1 MRVFVLSKSL
11 ITGLTYPHDWGFVP
25 STIAEDGDP
34 LDALVIHE
42 AATFPGLVIKC
53 KPIGVLEVLQHD
65 KKKKKER
72 NDRIMA
78 VPVDSHAEQA
88 LRDVNDLSNA
98 VKTELEKFFAATD
111 ELQSKRLE
119 FLGWHGPKRALQLIK
134 SSRKK

>member
-1 MRVFVLSKSL
+1 MTNLVKIPAQDKGGSIHVVIETPRGAKAKLKYEPEMRVFVLSKSL

-72 NDRIMA
+72 NDRIME
-78 VPVDSHAEQA
+78 VPVDS
-88 LRDVNDLSNA
+88 
-98 VKTELEKFFAATD
+98 
-111 ELQSKRLE
+111 
-119 FLGWHGPKRALQLIK
+119 
-134 SSRKK
+134 